1 MWRDLLLIY
10 VVSVLLLAGITLFGG
25 MLIGD
30 LENCLQRI
38 VGEECNLMFLDH
50 LRAVSSH
57 ARL

>member
-10 VVSVLLLAGITLFGG
+10 VMSVLLLAGITLFGS

-38 VGEECNLMFLDH
+38 VGEECTFMFLDH

>member
-10 VVSVLLLAGITLFGG
+10 VVSVLLLAGISLFGS

-38 VGEECNLMFLDH
+38 VGEECTFMFLDH
-50 LRAVSSH
+50 VRATLMD